1 MLIHKI
7 LGLSLGMVLLSTA
20 AFAETE
26 VATSATPTP
35 VQSADS
41 VRDGMRNK
49 AVDMEKMAQ
58 HREEMREKFVSRLD
72 LTEEQQAKAKE
83 LHEKNRAEM
92 KKIMDEIDSLQEK
105 AKELREK
112 SKTEFE
118 ALLTDQQKEK
128 LKQMH
133 EEHQA
138 QKEKMKDMPNFKDK
152 MKHKKHH
159 FPHEKPMKPKED

>member
-7 LGLSLGMVLLSTA
+7 LGLSLGMVLLSAA
-20 AFAETE
+20 AFADTDT
-26 VATSATPTP
+26 ATSATLTP
-35 VQSADS
+35 AQTADA
-41 VRDGMRNK
+41 VRDGMRHK
-49 AVDMEKMAQ
+49 VVDMEKMAQ
-58 HREEMREKFVSRLD
+58 RREEMGEKFASRLD
-72 LTEEQQAKAKE
+72 LTQEQRTKAKE

-92 KKIMDEIDSLQEK
+92 KKIMDEIDSLREK

-128 LKQMH
+128 LKQIH

-152 MKHKKHH
+152 MKHKKRH
-159 FPHEKPMKPKED
+159 FPHEKSMKPKED

>member
-7 LGLSLGMVLLSTA
+7 LGLSLGIVLLSTA
-20 AFAETE
+20 AFAETD
-26 VATSATPTP
+26 AGTSATPTP
-35 VQSADS
+35 AQRADS

-72 LTEEQQAKAKE
+72 LTEEQ
-83 LHEKNRAEM
+83 
-92 KKIMDEIDSLQEK
+92 QEK

-152 MKHKKHH
+152 MKHKKRH
-159 FPHEKPMKPKED
+159 FSHEKPMQPKED